1 MRDIKFRAWMI
12 AGKYM
17 KSWEDLEHMNF
28 WAYAN
33 HGGIWE
39 LMQFTGLKD
48 KNGKEIYEG
57 DIVKVSNKNTYEVTW
72 LTELEYEEK
81 CSGWGLKFIDVKYP
95 DMPPFLYDDW
105 AIKTGEIIGNIYSNP
120 ELLNAKES
128 TEKEG

>member
-1 MRDIKFRAWMI
+1 MREIKFRAWSTIGEHLMI
-12 AGKYM
+12 KLNRGLI
-17 KSWEDLEHMNF
+17 EVDLVDTPK
-28 WAYAN
+28 WKV
-33 HGGIWE
+33 
-39 LMQFTGLKD
+39 MQYTGLKD

-105 AIKTGEIIGNIYSNP
+105 AIKTGEIIGNIYENP
-120 ELLNAKES
+120 NLLNAKES
-128 TEKEG
+128 TEKEEK